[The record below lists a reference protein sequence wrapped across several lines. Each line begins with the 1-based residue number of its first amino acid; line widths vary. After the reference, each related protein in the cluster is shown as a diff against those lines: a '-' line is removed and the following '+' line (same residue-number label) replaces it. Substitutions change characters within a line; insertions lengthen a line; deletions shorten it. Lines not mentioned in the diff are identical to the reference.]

1 MRMKKLFLLS
11 LLLLVGVMIAAC
23 ASEPEESSA
32 TGGDSE
38 EEGLGSDGDLV
49 IANLSD
55 AVSLDPAGVNDVP
68 SYDVQTNIFER
79 LVRQDEDMELQPLLA
94 ESWEAID
101 DVTWEFKLQEG
112 VTFHDGSEFNAD
124 VVKTNVE
131 RVLDPDVAAP
141 AASYLAMIDEIEVVD
156 DYTIRFITEFPFSAL
171 PSHFA
176 HNVGG
181 MISKEQIEDDYAA
194 MEEGKE
200 PGTVINAC
208 LTEI

>member
-68 SYDVQTNIFER
+68 SYDVQTNLFER

-94 ESWEAID
+94 ESWETSACVNCEI
-101 DVTWEFKLQEG
+101 KLK
-112 VTFHDGSEFNAD
+112 DRD
-124 VVKTNVE
+124 
-131 RVLDPDVAAP
+131 
-141 AASYLAMIDEIEVVD
+141 
-156 DYTIRFITEFPFSAL
+156 
-171 PSHFA
+171 
-176 HNVGG
+176 
-181 MISKEQIEDDYAA
+181 
-194 MEEGKE
+194 
-200 PGTVINAC
+200 
-208 LTEI
+208 

>member
-11 LLLLVGVMIAAC
+11 LLLLVGVMISGC

-32 TGGDSE
+32 TGGGSE
-38 EEGLGSDGDLV
+38 EEGSGSGGDLV

-55 AVSLDPAGVNDVP
+55 AVSLDPAGVHDVP

-79 LVRQDEDMELQPLLA
+79 LVKQDEDMELQPLLA

-124 VVKTNVE
+124 LVKTDRKSV
-131 RVLDPDVAAP
+131 
-141 AASYLAMIDEIEVVD
+141 
-156 DYTIRFITEFPFSAL
+156 
-171 PSHFA
+171 
-176 HNVGG
+176 
-181 MISKEQIEDDYAA
+181 
-194 MEEGKE
+194 
-200 PGTVINAC
+200 
-208 LTEI
+208 